1 MQFAIA
7 FPWWILVLLVV
18 AVAAVAWGAYTQ
30 VLVPLTPVRRALLTT
45 LRGVLLLLIV
55 ACLLRPVRGMPPA
68 ARGGAGGSIL
78 VDVSRSMRLP
88 DARGRARVGAPRGL
102 LVRQGRP
109 SLA

>member
-68 ARGGAGGSIL
+68 TRSGAGVPIL
-78 VDVSRSMRLP
+78 LDVSRRMRP
-88 DARGRARVGAPRGL
+88 ADPRGPPRVRAPPAPPRPSGAP
-102 LVRQGRP
+102 
-109 SLA
+109 A